1 MPSESTQFK
10 PGNKANPSGRPKGA
24 KSKVR
29 FDVAQTLKDL
39 KYCPFT
45 HLYQM
50 ATDETWSKRER
61 TQAACELASYVA
73 PKLKAVE
80 ISSDSAKE
88 GFQMILNVGAQ
99 KQTDGD
105 ASLQR
110 DENSESVPS

>member
-1 MPSESTQFK
+1 MK
-10 PGNKANPSGRPKGA
+10 PQKHLFRKGQSGNPAGRPKGA
-24 KSKVR
+24 KGKIR
-29 FDVAQTLKDL
+29 FDVAQILGGL
-39 KYCPFT
+39 NYCPFT
-45 HLYQM
+45 HLYKM
-50 ATDETWSKRER
+50 AIDESWSKRER

-105 ASLQR
+105 ASLQC